1 VQNVWRNL
9 CPGIIVLACLSVP
22 LTAALAQEDEASV
35 QYRQKV
41 MTSQSASMG
50 AINDILKN
58 KLPFPNHIFTHAQA
72 IQRMTAL
79 VPEAFKKEVTAGKT
93 DAKPE
98 IWKEWDKYAAASE
111 ALGQEAAK
119 LAEVAQKGD
128 MEAITAQV
136 KKVGDACG
144 NCHKPYRKPK

>member
-1 VQNVWRNL
+1 M
-9 CPGIIVLACLSVP
+9 IVLVCLAV
-22 LTAALAQEDEASV
+22 LFTVALAQEDEAMV

-58 KLPFPNHIFTHAQA
+58 KLPYSNHIFTHAQA
-72 IQRMTAL
+72 IQRMSSL
-79 VPEAFKKEVTAGKT
+79 VPEAFKKDIATGKT

-98 IWKEWDKYAAASE
+98 IWKEWDKYTAAAE

-128 MEAITAQV
+128 MAMITDQA
-136 KKVGDACG
+136 KKVGEACG
-144 NCHKPYRKPK
+144 SCHKPYRKPKEESYKNKS